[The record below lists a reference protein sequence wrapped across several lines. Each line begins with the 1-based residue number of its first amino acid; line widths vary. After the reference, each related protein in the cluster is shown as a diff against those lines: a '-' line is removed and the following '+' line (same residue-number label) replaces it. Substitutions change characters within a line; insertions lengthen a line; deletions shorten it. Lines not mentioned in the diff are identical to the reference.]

1 MAVRTA
7 LVSPSLALV
16 LALALACGREEAAPG
31 RPTDSDAGA
40 DAQGHSAP
48 TRFTAEANA
57 AVARDLPLADPQDFE
72 DARRGLVASEEVL
85 VAGPGDRG
93 RPIWDTSEYA
103 FVTGDAPASA
113 NPSLWRQAQLNGI
126 HGLFEVAPGV
136 YQIRGFDLSNLTL
149 IRGTTGWIAV
159 DPLTSRETASAALA
173 FARRHLGDAP
183 IVAMI
188 LTHSHVDHF
197 GGVDAVLSEDENASA
212 RDTMRIVAPRGFTE
226 EATRENVLAGIAM
239 GRRASYMYG
248 MPLARSPRGHIDT
261 GLGKAPALGTL
272 GFVEPTD
279 LVDRTPQPMTID
291 GVDFVFQ
298 YVPNSEA
305 PAELTF
311 YLPAT
316 KAYCS
321 AELATHTLHNLYTL
335 RGAKVRDALLW
346 SSYLDDAIARF
357 PETEVTFASHQWP
370 VFGNER
376 ALAHLAKHRDVFKY
390 LHDQTLR
397 LANGGATPREIAEEI
412 ELPPSLANYFAV
424 RGYYGTVRH
433 NAKAVYQNYFGWYDA
448 NPANLDP
455 LPPAD
460 AAKRYV
466 EAMGGA
472 AEVLRRAREAYD
484 RGEYR
489 WVATLLNHAVFA
501 NPDDAA
507 AKALL
512 ADAYDQLGYQAE
524 SGPWRDVYLSGA
536 HELRHGITVPPP
548 NAATAAGVLRHLP
561 PDGFFAAMASR
572 LDGPK
577 ADGKSL
583 TLNFE
588 FTDLGQTWVLSLEN
602 AVLHARQ
609 RDADPKAAATVKL
622 TRDFLVKLATQQ
634 AGLREMLF
642 SDDLAVEGS
651 RLELLS
657 FFSLLDS
664 PDGRF
669 PIVTP

>member
-1 MAVRTA
+1 MHARTA
-7 LVSPSLALV
+7 LVFS
-16 LALALACGREEAAPG
+16 ALALSFACGREEAAPG
-31 RPTDSDAGA
+31 RPTDGGTA

-48 TRFTAEANA
+48 TRFTEEANA
-57 AVARDLPLADPQDFE
+57 AVARALPLEDPQDFE

-85 VAGPGDRG
+85 VAGPGERG
-93 RPIWDTSEYA
+93 RPIWDTAEYA
-103 FVTGDAPASA
+103 FVTGDAPASV
-113 NPSLWRQAQLNGI
+113 NPSLWRQAKLNGI
-126 HGLFEVAPGV
+126 HGLFEVVEGV
-136 YQIRGFDLSNLTL
+136 YQVRGFDISNLTL
-149 IRGTTGWIAV
+149 IRGATGWIAV
-159 DPLTSRETASAALA
+159 DPLTSRETAAAALA

-183 IVAMI
+183 IVALI
-188 LTHSHVDHF
+188 LTHSHADHF
-197 GGVDAVLSEDENASA
+197 GGVAAILPEDPAA
-212 RDTMRIVAPRGFTE
+212 RAALRIIAPHGFTE
-226 EATRENVLAGIAM
+226 EATRENVLAGVAM
-239 GRRASYMYG
+239 GRRAAYMYG
-248 MPLARSPRGHIDT
+248 IPLARSPRGHVDT
-261 GLGKAPALGTL
+261 GLGKAPAIGTL

-279 LVDRTPQPMTID
+279 LVDRTPQEMTID
-291 GVDFVFQ
+291 GVPFVFQ
-298 YVPNSEA
+298 FAPSSEA

-311 YLPAT
+311 YLPDK
-316 KAYCS
+316 KAFCS

-346 SSYLDDAIARF
+346 SGYLDDAITRF
-357 PETEVTFASHQWP
+357 GDAEVAFASHHWP

-376 ALAHLAKHRDVFKY
+376 SLAHLAKHRDAYKY

-397 LANGGATPREIAEEI
+397 LANGGATPREIAEEL
-412 ELPPSLANYFAV
+412 EFPASLAGYFAV
-424 RGYYGTVRH
+424 RGYYGTIRH

-455 LPPAD
+455 LPPVEEAT
-460 AAKRYV
+460 RYV
-466 EAMGGA
+466 DAMGGA

-489 WVATLLNHAVFA
+489 WVATLVNHVVFA
-501 NPDDAA
+501 DPKNRDAR
-507 AKALL
+507 ALL

-524 SGPWRDVYLSGA
+524 AGPWRDVYLSGA
-536 HELRHGITVPPP
+536 HELRHGITVPAA
-548 NAATAAGVLRHLP
+548 NAAAAVELVRHLP
-561 PDGFFAAMASR
+561 PAAFFEAMAAR
-572 LDGPK
+572 VNGPK

-583 TLNFE
+583 RLNFT
-588 FTDLGQTWVLSLEN
+588 FTDLGENWVLSLDDS
-602 AVLHARQ
+602 VLHARQ
-609 RDADPKAAATVKL
+609 RDADPNAAATVRL
-622 TRDFLVKLATQQ
+622 TRDFLVKVATQQ

>member
-1 MAVRTA
+1 MT
-7 LVSPSLALV
+7 
-16 LALALACGREEAAPG
+16 LACGREEVAPS
-31 RPTDSDAGA
+31 RPTAGGAA
-40 DAQGHSAP
+40 DTQGHSAP
-48 TRFTAEANA
+48 TRFTEEANA
-57 AVARDLPLADPQDFE
+57 AVARALPLEDPQDFE

-85 VAGPGDRG
+85 VAGPGERG
-93 RPIWDTSEYA
+93 RPIWDTAEYA
-103 FVTGDAPASA
+103 FVTGDAPASV
-113 NPSLWRQAQLNGI
+113 NPSLWRQAKLNGI
-126 HGLFEVAPGV
+126 HGLFEVVEGV
-136 YQIRGFDLSNLTL
+136 YQVRGFDLSNLTL
-149 IRGTTGWIAV
+149 IRGATGWIAV
-159 DPLTSRETASAALA
+159 DPLTSRETAAAALA

-183 IVAMI
+183 IVALI

-197 GGVDAVLSEDENASA
+197 GGIEAILPESASERASL
-212 RDTMRIVAPRGFTE
+212 RIVAPSGFTE

-239 GRRASYMYG
+239 GRRASFMYG
-248 MPLARSPRGHIDT
+248 MPLARSPRGHVDT
-261 GLGKAPALGTL
+261 GLGKAPAIGTL
-272 GFVEPTD
+272 GFAEPTD
-279 LVDRTPQPMTID
+279 LVDRTPQEMTID
-291 GVDFVFQ
+291 GVPFVFQ
-298 YVPNSEA
+298 FAPSSEA

-311 YLPAT
+311 YLPEK
-316 KAYCS
+316 KAFCS

-346 SSYLDDAIARF
+346 SGYLDDAITRF
-357 PETEVTFASHQWP
+357 GDAEVAFASHHWP

-376 ALAHLAKHRDVFKY
+376 ALTHLAKHRDAFKY

-397 LANGGATPREIAEEI
+397 LANGGATPREIAEEL
-412 ELPPSLANYFAV
+412 EFPASLASYFAV
-424 RGYYGTVRH
+424 RGYYGTIRH

-455 LPPAD
+455 LPPVEEAT
-460 AAKRYV
+460 RYV

-489 WVATLLNHAVFA
+489 WVATLVNHVVFA
-501 NPDDAA
+501 DPKNRDAH
-507 AKALL
+507 ALL

-524 SGPWRDVYLSGA
+524 AGPWRDVYLSGA
-536 HELRHGITVPPP
+536 HELRHGITARPPSAA
-548 NAATAAGVLRHLP
+548 AATEVLRHLP
-561 PDGFFAAMASR
+561 ADAFFEAMASR
-572 LDGPK
+572 LNGPK

-583 TLNFE
+583 RLNFT
-588 FTDLGQTWVLSLEN
+588 FTDLGENWVLSLDD

-609 RDADPKAAATVKL
+609 RDADPNAAATLKL

>member
-1 MAVRTA
+1 MPVRTA
-7 LVSPSLALV
+7 LVSLALV
-16 LALALACGREEAAPG
+16 LTLACGREDVAPS
-31 RPTDSDAGA
+31 RATDSGA

-48 TRFTAEANA
+48 TQFTVEANA
-57 AVARDLPLADPQDFE
+57 AVARDLALGDSQDFE

-85 VAGPGDRG
+85 VAGPGERG
-93 RPIWDTSEYA
+93 RPIWDTAEYA
-103 FVTGDAPASA
+103 FVTGDAPASV
-113 NPSLWRQAQLNGI
+113 NPSLWRQAKLNGI
-126 HGLFEVAPGV
+126 HGLFEVVPGV
-136 YQIRGFDLSNLTL
+136 YQVRGFDLSNLTL

-159 DPLTSRETASAALA
+159 DPLTSRETAAAALD

-183 IVAMI
+183 IVALI

-197 GGVDAVLSEDENASA
+197 GGVAAVLPEDPAA
-212 RDTMRIVAPRGFTE
+212 RAALRIVAPRGFTE
-226 EATRENVLAGIAM
+226 EATRENVLAGVAM
-239 GRRASYMYG
+239 GRRAAYMYG
-248 MPLARSPRGHIDT
+248 MPLARSPRGHVDT
-261 GLGKAPALGTL
+261 GLGKAPAVGTL

-279 LVDRTPQPMTID
+279 LVDRTPQAMTID

-346 SSYLDDAIARF
+346 SSYLDDAIVRF
-357 PETEVTFASHQWP
+357 PEAEVTFASHQWP
-370 VFGNER
+370 VWGNER
-376 ALAHLAKHRDVFKY
+376 ALAHLANHRDAFKY
-390 LHDQTLR
+390 LHDQALR

-412 ELPPSLANYFAV
+412 QLPASLANYFAV

-448 NPANLDP
+448 NPAHLDP
-455 LPPAD
+455 LPPVEEAT
-460 AAKRYV
+460 RYV

-472 AEVLRRAREAYD
+472 AALLQKAREAYD
-484 RGEYR
+484 RGDYR
-489 WVATLLNHAVFA
+489 WVATLVNHVVFA
-501 NPDDAA
+501 DPGNQDAH
-507 AKALL
+507 ALL

-524 SGPWRDVYLSGA
+524 SAPWRDVYLSGA
-536 HELRHGITVPPP
+536 HELRHGITAPPA
-548 NAATAAGVLRHLP
+548 NAATVAEVLRHLP

-572 LDGPK
+572 LNGPK
-577 ADGKSL
+577 AEGKSL
-583 TLNFE
+583 RLNFS

-609 RDADPKAAATVKL
+609 RDPDPAAAATVTL